1 MLSKRR
7 SNATIFVRGE
17 SARDALQSHAHIVC
31 VICGCERT
39 ASEQGSRL
47 DENNAQI
54 GMLGW
59 GQGPALSWFT
69 FAAAN
74 SPACNWTQHIA
85 ELTATPNAYE
95 QW

>member
-1 MLSKRR
+1 MLYNLIPILYVLSVVV
-7 SNATIFVRGE
+7 N
-17 SARDALQSHAHIVC
+17 ALQ
-31 VICGCERT
+31 
-39 ASEQGSRL
+39 ASKEAVLG
-47 DENNAQI
+47 ENNAQI
-54 GMLGW
+54 GMLDW

-74 SPACNWTQHIA
+74 CPACNWTQHIA